1 MNKLSERTQS
11 IIRLVLF
18 VLPLLNGILLQFGF
32 SPLPLGEAELEST
45 LTAIASIVTG
55 LWIWYKNNNV
65 TKKAI
70 LKEKATKGKT
80 EDELKDLA
88 DI

>member
-11 IIRLVLF
+11 IIRLALF
-18 VLPLLNGILLQFGF
+18 ALPLANGIMLQFGF
-32 SPLPLGEAELEST
+32 SPLPLGEAELEAV
-45 LTAIASIVTG
+45 LTGVVTMIAG

-65 TKKAI
+65 TKEAI
-70 LKEKATKGKT
+70 LKKEATEGKT
-80 EDELKDLA
+80 NEELKKLA